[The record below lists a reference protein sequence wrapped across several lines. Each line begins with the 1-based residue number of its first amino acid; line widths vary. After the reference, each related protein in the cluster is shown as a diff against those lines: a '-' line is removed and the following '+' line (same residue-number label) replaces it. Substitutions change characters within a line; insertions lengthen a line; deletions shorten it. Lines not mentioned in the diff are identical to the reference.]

1 MSVGMVRKLV
11 FLLPAGLFAVLLAAF
26 ALGLGHD
33 PHLLPSALIDRPA
46 PDFALPGLYDGSGG
60 LTRKQL
66 EGRVT
71 LVNFFASWCAP
82 CREEHAELMALAHQS
97 GITLNGIAFKDK
109 PQDARRFL
117 DRFGDPYAR
126 IGVDREGATG
136 IDFGVYGVP
145 ETYVVDGGGRIRY
158 RHVGPLTAEAVKNQL
173 FPVIER
179 ITAAGRSSADSAPS
193 G

>member
-1 MSVGMVRKLV
+1 MVRKLV
-11 FLLPAGLFAVLLAAF
+11 FLLPAGLFAVLIAAF

-46 PDFALPGLYDGSGG
+46 PDFALPGLYDGSDG

-82 CREEHAELMALAHQS
+82 CREEHTELMALAHQP
-97 GITLNGIAFKDK
+97 GITLNGIAYKDK

-126 IGVDREGATG
+126 IGIDREGATG

-173 FPVIER
+173 LPVIER
-179 ITAAGRSSADSAPS
+179 IATAGSPPANSAPS